1 MTPRGCSKL
10 QPTASSRT
18 CTRAAPTPGAPAAD
32 TQTVHQILYLLG
44 HPPHTLHTP
53 AASSPHWSFPVL
65 AIPLVRQPLLLFIPL
80 QSWSTWAA
88 SPSLWEN
95 PRFAETII
103 WRKKGKGK
111 HEKKKEQFA
120 KKRIMNQKIQQ
131 PCFKSEQVCFQR
143 LHPTVNRPFVRLGA
157 SCSNPHGIHGH
168 RQAGTQRIHT
178 HILGKTPQL
187 FSPSPLSSSSG
198 GNR

>member
-32 TQTVHQILYLLG
+32 TQTINQILYLSD

-111 HEKKKEQFA
+111 HEKKKEQSA
-120 KKRIMNQKIQQ
+120 KKANHEPENTAAML
-131 PCFKSEQVCFQR
+131 QVR
-143 LHPTVNRPFVRLGA
+143 AGMLSTPA
-157 SCSNPHGIHGH
+157 SNSQSSLCSPWSF
-168 RQAGTQRIHT
+168 
-178 HILGKTPQL
+178 LL
-187 FSPSPLSSSSG
+187 
-198 GNR
+198 